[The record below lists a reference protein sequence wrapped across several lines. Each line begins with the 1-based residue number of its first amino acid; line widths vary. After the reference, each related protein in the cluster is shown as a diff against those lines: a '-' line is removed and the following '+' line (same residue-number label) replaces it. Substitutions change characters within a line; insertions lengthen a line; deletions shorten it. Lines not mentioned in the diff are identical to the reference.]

1 MMPVKLYVN
10 FIDKLDFEKLNQ
22 KREELTKL
30 SLL

>member
-1 MMPVKLYVN
+1 MPVKLYVN